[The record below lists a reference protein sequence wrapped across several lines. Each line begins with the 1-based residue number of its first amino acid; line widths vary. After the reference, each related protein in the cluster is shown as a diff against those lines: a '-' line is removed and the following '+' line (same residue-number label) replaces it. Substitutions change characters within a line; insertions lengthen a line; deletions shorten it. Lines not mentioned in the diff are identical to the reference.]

1 MENVKHFSDN
11 PERIN
16 ISHMQKIVRK
26 LWPKFGTTLPTAKKN
41 HRGKIISGPSELKQ
55 LFVKEYKERLRS
67 RPVRPDLL
75 EFEKRKALIIKMK
88 MQLAESTEIPEWSI
102 SDLEQ
107 LLNDLKRNKS
117 RDNEGLIN
125 EIFKLYV
132 IGDNLN
138 YHFC

>member
-1 MENVKHFSDN
+1 M
-11 PERIN
+11 
-16 ISHMQKIVRK
+16 
-26 LWPKFGTTLPTAKKN
+26 PTAKKN